1 MKMNTTLAMC
11 REPNKELLILD
22 FKLKLSRNTAIHATA
37 FKRSCTAKKYKRQK
51 VKTTPI
57 V

>member
-1 MKMNTTLAMC
+1 MNTTLAMC